1 MIDKIESNDLGFTAI
16 WSNVTQLECGTLFMN
31 TNLPDDLFF
40 DKLTN
45 ITCISEKMIDETI
58 DVFHQNKMHPFVY
71 TLNNPTLEEFLLKKN
86 FKFYDTQHV
95 LKKRAISDSETSHVH
110 HIEKKDSSLWAE
122 VFCKSYDCYDWINEV
137 NDIVCAS
144 LSQVE
149 YLVDAEY
156 NASCVALYEKNSIMG
171 LYCLGTLPEKRNKG
185 LAKLLINHALNKV
198 KTKNLDFL
206 MLETYQRDNLLGFYS
221 KLGFEKL
228 YEKKIY
234 TI

>member
-1 MIDKIESNDLGFTAI
+1 MIDKIESNDLGFTTI
-16 WSNVTQLECGTLFMN
+16 WSNATQLECGTLFMN

-45 ITCISEKMIDETI
+45 ITCLSEKMIDETI
-58 DVFHQNKMHPFVY
+58 DIFHKKNMRPFVY
-71 TLNNPTLEEFLLKKN
+71 TLNNPSLEEFLIEKN

-95 LKKRAISDSETSHVH
+95 LKKQTISDGETSRVH
-110 HIEKKDSSLWAE
+110 HIEKNDSFLWAE
-122 VFCKSYDCYDWINEV
+122 VFCKSYDCYDWIDEV
-137 NDIVCAS
+137 SNIVGRS

-149 YLVDAEY
+149 YLVDAKH
-156 NASCVALYEKNSIMG
+156 NASCVALYEKNSILG
-171 LYCLGTLPEKRNKG
+171 LYCLGTLPEKRKKG
-185 LAKLLINHALNKV
+185 LAKLLTNYALNKV

>member
-1 MIDKIESNDLGFTAI
+1 MIDKIELNDLGFTAI
-16 WSNVTQLECGTLFMN
+16 WSNTTQLECGTLFMN

-45 ITCISEKMIDETI
+45 IVCLSEKVIDETI
-58 DVFHQNKMHPFVY
+58 DVFHKNNMRPFVY

-95 LKKRAISDSETSHVH
+95 LKKRIISESETSYVH
-110 HIEKKDSSLWAE
+110 HIEKKDSLLWAE
-122 VFCKSYDCYDWINEV
+122 VFCKSYDCYDWIDEV
-137 NDIVCAS
+137 NNIVRGS

-149 YLVDAEY
+149 YLVDAEH
-156 NASCVALYEKNSIMG
+156 NASCVALYEKNSILG
-171 LYCLGTLPEKRNKG
+171 LYCLGTLPEKRKKG
-185 LAKLLINHALNKV
+185 LAKLLISHALNKV
-198 KTKNLDFL
+198 KIKNLDFL
-206 MLETYQRDNLLGFYS
+206 MLETYQRDELLGFYS
-221 KLGFEKL
+221 KLGFEKV

>member
-1 MIDKIESNDLGFTAI
+1 MIDNIESNDLGFTAI

-31 TNLPDDLFF
+31 PNLPDDLFF

-45 ITCISEKMIDETI
+45 ITCLSEKMIDEAI
-58 DVFHQNKMHPFVY
+58 SVFHQNNMRPFVY

-86 FKFYDTQHV
+86 FKLYDTQHV
-95 LKKRAISDSETSHVH
+95 LKKRTMSDNETSYVH
-110 HIEKKDSSLWAE
+110 HIEKKDSLLWAE
-122 VFCKSYDCYDWINEV
+122 VFCKSYDCYEWIKEV
-137 NDIVCAS
+137 NDIVRMS

-156 NASCVALYEKNSIMG
+156 NASCVALYEKNSILG
-171 LYCLGTLPEKRNKG
+171 LYCLGTLPEKRKKG

-206 MLETYQRDNLLGFYS
+206 MLETYQRDDLLGFYS

>member
-16 WSNVTQLECGTLFMN
+16 WSNTTQLECGTLFMN

-45 ITCISEKMIDETI
+45 ITCLSEKMIDETI
-58 DVFHQNKMHPFVY
+58 DVFHKNNMRPFVY
-71 TLNNPTLEEFLLKKN
+71 TLNNPLLEEFLLKKN

-95 LKKRAISDSETSHVH
+95 LKKRTILESETLHVH
-110 HIEKKDSSLWAE
+110 HIEKKDSLLWAE
-122 VFCKSYDCYDWINEV
+122 VFCKSYDCYDWIDEIN
-137 NDIVCAS
+137 NIVIGS
-144 LSQVE
+144 HSQVE
-149 YLVDAEY
+149 YLVDAEH
-156 NASCVALYEKNSIMG
+156 NASCVALYEKNSILG
-171 LYCLGTLPEKRNKG
+171 LYCLGTLPEKRKKG

-198 KTKNLDFL
+198 KIKKLDFL
-206 MLETYQRDNLLGFYS
+206 MLETYRRDGLLGFYS
-221 KLGFEKL
+221 KLGFEKV

>member
-1 MIDKIESNDLGFTAI
+1 MNEKIESNDLGFTAV
-16 WSNVTQLECGTLFMN
+16 WSNATQLECGTLFMN

-45 ITCISEKMIDETI
+45 ITCLSEKMIDETI
-58 DVFHQNKMHPFVY
+58 DLFHKNNMRSFVY
-71 TLNNPTLEEFLLKKN
+71 ALNNPDLEKLLLQKN
-86 FKFYDTQHV
+86 FKFYDTQYV
-95 LKKRAISDSETSHVH
+95 LKKRTTSDMDTSYIH
-110 HIEKKDSSLWAE
+110 HIEKKDTVLWAE

-137 NDIVCAS
+137 DNIVRGS
-144 LSQVE
+144 LTEVE
-149 YLVDAEY
+149 YLVDAEH
-156 NASCVALYEKNSIMG
+156 NASCVALYEKNSILG
-171 LYCLGTLPEKRNKG
+171 LYCLGTLPEKRKKG

-198 KTKNLDFL
+198 KIKNLDFL